1 MSEMYK
7 KAARLKLRFD
17 SKFGQ
22 LNVETLFDLKMS
34 ELKVIIKNLAEAKKA
49 FVKCGD
55 EDLSFLDNV
64 AVSSKEQKEKE
75 LADLRFE
82 IAKDIYTTRSKE
94 IENSAKSEQKK
105 LEIKKLEEIIARKK
119 DTELENMSVE
129 DLEKKI
135 EELSK

>member
-22 LNVETLFDLKMS
+22 LNVETLFSLKMS
-34 ELKVIIKNLAEAKKA
+34 ELKTLIKKLAEDKKA
-49 FVKCGD
+49 FTNCGD
-55 EDLSFLDNV
+55 EDLSFLDSTTT
-64 AVSSKEQKEKE
+64 SSKEQKEKE

-82 IAKDIYTTRSKE
+82 IAKDIYTTRLKE
-94 IENSAKSEQKK
+94 SEDSIKAEQRK
-105 LEIKKLEEIIARKK
+105 LEIKKLEEILARKK
-119 DTELENMSVE
+119 DTELENLSVE

-135 EELSK
+135 AELSK

>member
-22 LNVETLFDLKMS
+22 LNVETLFSLKMS
-34 ELKVIIKNLAEAKKA
+34 ELKTLIKKLAEDKKA
-49 FVKCGD
+49 FTSCGD
-55 EDLSFLDNV
+55 EDLSFLDSTV
-64 AVSSKEQKEKE
+64 TSSKEQKEKE

-82 IAKDIYTTRSKE
+82 IAKDIYTTRLKE
-94 IENSAKSEQKK
+94 SEDSVKAEQRK
-105 LEIKKLEEIIARKK
+105 LEIKKLEEILARKK
-119 DTELENMSVE
+119 DTELENLSVE

-135 EELSK
+135 AELSK